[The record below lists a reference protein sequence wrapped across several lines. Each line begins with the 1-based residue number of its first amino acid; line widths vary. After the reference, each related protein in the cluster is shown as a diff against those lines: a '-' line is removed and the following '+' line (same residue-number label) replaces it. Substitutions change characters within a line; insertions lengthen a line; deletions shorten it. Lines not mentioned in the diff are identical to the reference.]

1 MTSFGLFICR
11 HIHDTLS
18 ISCENI
24 SLKPTHG
31 SFPIFQFMPN
41 CCTNPPGCAVLP
53 NLTMKKISIPNLL
66 ACICQHVFCHAFS
79 LNLPDMYCV

>member
-1 MTSFGLFICR
+1 MYLTSFGLFICR

-24 SLKPTHG
+24 SLKTTHG

-53 NLTMKKISIPNLL
+53 NLTMKKYLFLIYW
-66 ACICQHVFCHAFS
+66 HASVSMFFVMRS
-79 LNLPDMYCV
+79 V